1 MMMLQQLMLLQL
13 MMKMMIVIMIIHT
26 LLPIITDR
34 GNIEH
39 LLCSRK
45 WANPGMSSGSEKL
58 PAPMQRAAADWE
70 DEEIKYCYLR

>member
-1 MMMLQQLMLLQL
+1 MVMPQQLILPQL
-13 MMKMMIVIMIIHT
+13 MMKMIIVIMIIHT
-26 LLPIITDR
+26 LLTITDR

>member
-26 LLPIITDR
+26 LLTITDR

>member
-1 MMMLQQLMLLQL
+1 MMLQQLMLLQL

-26 LLPIITDR
+26 LLTIITDR

-58 PAPMQRAAADWE
+58 PALMQRAAADWE